1 MVCTPTDAVRTFF
14 ASGLDAL
21 VLGDRLLAK

>member
-1 MVCTPTDAVRTFF
+1 VRQIVGDSSGIWGA

-21 VLGDRLLAK
+21 VLYRTS